1 MEKVKSLRLQNRLQ
15 QLKNRYELSDLDLEI
30 LEKVQQYQ
38 IKSICCTT
46 EGGFDK
52 KTGAF
57 YTEDRTLNYKIKIA
71 YKRND
76 SAPTEFVLIKAEEAE
91 EEDLFQFPQK
101 TTHLEKAV

>member
-15 QLKNRYELSDLDLEI
+15 QLKNSYELSDLDLEI

-52 KTGAF
+52 KTGTF
-57 YTEDRTLNYKIKIA
+57 YTEERTLNYKIKIV
-71 YKRND
+71 YKRTA
-76 SAPTEFVLIKAEEAE
+76 SSPTEFVLIKAEEAE
-91 EEDLFQFPQK
+91 EEELFQFPEK
-101 TTHLEKAV
+101 TAHLNKAV